1 MKKSKVKKWTFEKV
15 GAKDV
20 WTKPPKESKRGGKLK
35 ANEPCHATGAK
46 WERRILALAHRYECQ
61 VENDYKIKLA
71 KLYAERERIMRK
83 SVKVGIATVDM
94 RINVLETVIKE
105 REDTVRALLEYA
117 ELMPRV
123 DERVKETVRV
133 KVAEETKA
141 RHVMPHRVGMFGH
154 ED

>member
-1 MKKSKVKKWTFEKV
+1 MKKSRVKKWTFEKV

-35 ANEPCHATGAK
+35 AKYPPTGAK
-46 WERRILALAHRYECQ
+46 WERRIRDLAHRYECR
-61 VENDYKIKLA
+61 VENDYKIQLA

-94 RINVLETVIKE
+94 RIGVLETVIKE

-141 RHVMPHRVGMFGH
+141 RHVKPHRVGMFGH

>member
-35 ANEPCHATGAK
+35 AKYPPTGKAWVK
-46 WERRILALAHRYECQ
+46 RMLDLAHRYECQ
-61 VENDYKIKLA
+61 VENDDKIKLA

-83 SVKVGIATVDM
+83 SVKVGLATVDM
-94 RINVLETVIKE
+94 QIDVLETVIKE

-141 RHVMPHRVGMFGH
+141 RHVKPHRVGMFGH